1 MGNQYGPYV
10 MYFLSRLMQKQREAA
25 DINEADA
32 TGSAKPQEQA
42 GKESETE
49 ERLFA
54 RDETHSHWHKE
65 TKIELLESFCPE
77 GAGLAKKYGHFI
89 IGQSADGNF
98 IGIPGRFL
106 KEEQPAEG
114 KTGFTL
120 WQPIRGGEAFYEDL
134 EELEDE
140 RADLLYG
147 YWIAALNEKTLE
159 ISEV

>member
-1 MGNQYGPYV
+1 MTPALCG
-10 MYFLSRLMQKQREAA
+10 
-25 DINEADA
+25 
-32 TGSAKPQEQA
+32 
-42 GKESETE
+42 
-49 ERLFA
+49 
-54 RDETHSHWHKE
+54 WHKE

-140 RADLLYG
+140 RADFLYG
-147 YWIAALNEKTLE
+147 YWIAALNEKTLK